1 MGTWEWLYKIK
12 VILESSLLAP
22 FGCASRARQAIDKIC
37 MIPTA
42 MGEYFTI
49 QPFYLVQNVIIFLW
63 TVMDSACPMDSK
75 TAPTFLN

>member
-1 MGTWEWLYKIK
+1 MGVVLYNIK

-42 MGEYFTI
+42 TGKYFTITI